1 VISWTNHVRK
11 KKVLHG
17 LREDR
22 NMLHTIT
29 RRKGNGIGHN
39 PCRNCLLKHIIE
51 GKIRKWIKMIRR

>member
-1 VISWTNHVRK
+1 VRK